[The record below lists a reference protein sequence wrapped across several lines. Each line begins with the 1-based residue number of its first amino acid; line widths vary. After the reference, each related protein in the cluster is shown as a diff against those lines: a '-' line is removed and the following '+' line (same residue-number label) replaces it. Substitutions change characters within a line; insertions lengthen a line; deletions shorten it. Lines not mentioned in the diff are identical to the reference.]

1 MARYLQLAKY
11 TPQACAAVFDG
22 GWVPRRK
29 VLEEYVRG
37 LGGTLLDMYAVA
49 DDEWDFVA
57 TIESDDFNAAK
68 ISAHL
73 LRVYGAGTI
82 ERSVLLSLAALE
94 DVDAARSSL
103 PGYTPPGR

>member
-22 GWVPRRK
+22 GVLAGK
-29 VLEEYVRG
+29 VLEEYVKG
-37 LGGTLLDMYAVA
+37 LGGTLLDGTAIA

-73 LRVYGAGTI
+73 LTSTTGTI

>member
-29 VLEEYVRG
+29 VLEEYVTG
-37 LGGTLLDMYAVA
+37 LGGTIVDMYAVA
-49 DDEWDFVA
+49 NDEWDFAVIIDA
-57 TIESDDFNAAK
+57 DDFGPAKNA
-68 ISAHL
+68 AHL

>member
-11 TPQACAAVFDG
+11 TPQACAAVFDS

-29 VLEEYVRG
+29 VLEEYVNG
-37 LGGTLLDMYAVA
+37 LGGAILDMYAVA
-49 DDEWDFVA
+49 DDEWDFA
-57 TIESDDFNAAK
+57 AIIESDDFTAAK
-68 ISAHL
+68 ICAHL
-73 LRVYGAGTI
+73 LRVYGAGSI
-82 ERSVLLSLAALE
+82 ERSQLLSLADLE